1 MRRIALVTLV
11 VDDYD
16 EAVRFYT
23 EALGFRLAEDAP
35 RPDGSRWVV
44 VEPGSPGTGSGL
56 LLARAKGEA
65 QAGRVGDQ
73 DRRAG
78 RVLPA
83 HRRLR
88 PGPRPDDR
96 RGRHVPGGAAARAVR
111 DRRRLPG
118 PVRQPLGPAPARHR
132 LNAPTENAHA
142 PRNTH
147 MTAPRI
153 DTDTLRRLP
162 KAVLHDHLDGGLRP
176 ATVVELADAVG
187 HTLPTTDPAE
197 LAAWYYEAA
206 NSGDLVRYI
215 ATFEH
220 TLAVMQTREGLL
232 RTAEEYVLDLAADGV
247 VYGEVRYA
255 PELMVRGGLALTEV
269 VETVQEGLAAGMAK
283 AAAAGTPVRVGTL
296 LCGMRMF
303 DRSREIAD
311 LVVAFRDAG
320 VVGFDIAGAE
330 DGFPPA
336 DHLAAFEHLRRENVP
351 FTIHAGEA
359 HGLPSIHQA
368 LQVCGAQRIGH
379 GVRITDDIPDLTTG
393 KLGRL
398 AGWVRDR
405 RVALEMCPTSNLQTG
420 AATSIAEHPI
430 TALKDLGFRV
440 TLNTDNRL
448 VSGTT
453 MTREM
458 SLLVEQAGW
467 TVEDLRTVTVN
478 ALKSAFLPFD
488 ERNALIRDVV
498 LPGYETAL

>member
-1 MRRIALVTLV
+1 
-11 VDDYD
+11 
-16 EAVRFYT
+16 
-23 EALGFRLAEDAP
+23 
-35 RPDGSRWVV
+35 
-44 VEPGSPGTGSGL
+44 
-56 LLARAKGEA
+56 
-65 QAGRVGDQ
+65 
-73 DRRAG
+73 
-78 RVLPA
+78 
-83 HRRLR
+83 
-88 PGPRPDDR
+88 
-96 RGRHVPGGAAARAVR
+96 
-111 DRRRLPG
+111 
-118 PVRQPLGPAPARHR
+118 
-132 LNAPTENAHA
+132 
-142 PRNTH
+142 
-147 MTAPRI
+147 MTATRVDAEVI
-153 DTDTLRRLP
+153 RRLP

-176 ATVVELADAVG
+176 ATVVELAEAVG
-187 HTLPTTDPAE
+187 HTLPTTDPDE
-197 LAAWYYEAA
+197 LAAWYFDAA

-255 PELMVRGGLALTEV
+255 PELNTNGGLALAEV

-303 DRSREIAD
+303 DRVREAAD
-311 LVVAFRDAG
+311 LAVAFRDAG

-330 DGFPPA
+330 AGFPAA
-336 DHLAAFEHLRRENVP
+336 DHLAAFEHLRRESVP

-359 HGLPSIHQA
+359 DGLSSIHQA
-368 LQVCGAQRIGH
+368 VQICGAQRIGH
-379 GVRITDDIPDLTTG
+379 GVRITDDIVDG

-405 RVALEMCPTSNLQTG
+405 RIALEMCPTSNLQTG
-420 AATSIAEHPI
+420 AATSIAGHPI

-458 SLLVEQAGW
+458 SLLVEEAGW

-478 ALKSAFLPFD
+478 ALKSAFIPFD
-488 ERNALIRDVV
+488 ERKALIEDVV
-498 LPGYETAL
+498 LPGYAAEL

>member
-1 MRRIALVTLV
+1 MSST
-11 VDDYD
+11 
-16 EAVRFYT
+16 
-23 EALGFRLAEDAP
+23 
-35 RPDGSRWVV
+35 
-44 VEPGSPGTGSGL
+44 
-56 LLARAKGEA
+56 
-65 QAGRVGDQ
+65 
-73 DRRAG
+73 
-78 RVLPA
+78 
-83 HRRLR
+83 
-88 PGPRPDDR
+88 
-96 RGRHVPGGAAARAVR
+96 
-111 DRRRLPG
+111 
-118 PVRQPLGPAPARHR
+118 
-132 LNAPTENAHA
+132 
-142 PRNTH
+142 
-147 MTAPRI
+147 RI
-153 DTDTLRRLP
+153 DVDTLRRLP

-176 ATVVELADAVG
+176 ATVVELAESVG
-187 HTLPTTDPAE
+187 HTLPTTDPDE
-197 LAAWYYEAA
+197 LAAWYFDAA

-220 TLAVMQTREGLL
+220 TLAVMQNREGLL

-255 PELMVRGGLALTEV
+255 PELNTNGELTLAEV

-283 AAAAGTPVRVGTL
+283 AAAAGTPVQVRTL

-303 DRSREIAD
+303 DRVGEAAD
-311 LVVAFRDAG
+311 LAVAFRDSG

-336 DHLAAFEHLRRENVP
+336 DHLAAFEHLRRESVP

-379 GVRITDDIPDLTTG
+379 GVRITEDIVDG

-405 RVALEMCPTSNLQTG
+405 RIALEMCPTSNLQTG
-420 AATSIAEHPI
+420 AASSIAEHPI

-458 SLLVEQAGW
+458 SLLVDEAGW
-467 TVEDLRTVTVN
+467 SVEDLRTVTVN
-478 ALKSAFLPFD
+478 ALKSAFIPYD
-488 ERNALIRDVV
+488 ERKALIEDVV
-498 LPGYETAL
+498 LPGYASAL

>member
-1 MRRIALVTLV
+1 MTTL
-11 VDDYD
+11 
-16 EAVRFYT
+16 
-23 EALGFRLAEDAP
+23 
-35 RPDGSRWVV
+35 
-44 VEPGSPGTGSGL
+44 
-56 LLARAKGEA
+56 
-65 QAGRVGDQ
+65 
-73 DRRAG
+73 
-78 RVLPA
+78 
-83 HRRLR
+83 
-88 PGPRPDDR
+88 
-96 RGRHVPGGAAARAVR
+96 
-111 DRRRLPG
+111 
-118 PVRQPLGPAPARHR
+118 
-132 LNAPTENAHA
+132 
-142 PRNTH
+142 
-147 MTAPRI
+147 

-176 ATVVELADAVG
+176 ATVVELAREAG
-187 HTLPTTDPAE
+187 HPLPDTDPDG
-197 LAAWYYEAA
+197 LAAWFYAAA

-220 TLAVMQTREGLL
+220 TLAVLQTREGLL
-232 RTAEEYVLDLAADGV
+232 RAAEEYVLDLAADGV

-255 PELMVRGGLALTEV
+255 PELMLNGGLALPEV

-303 DRSREIAD
+303 DRVREAAD
-311 LVVAFRDAG
+311 LAVAFRDAG

-336 DHLAAFEHLRRENVP
+336 DHLAAFAHLRRENVP

-359 HGLPSIHQA
+359 YGLPSIHQA
-368 LQVCGAQRIGH
+368 VQVCGAQRIGH
-379 GVRITDDIPDLTTG
+379 GVRLTDDIPDLAGG

-405 RVALEMCPTSNLQTG
+405 RIALEMCPTSNLQTG
-420 AATSIAEHPI
+420 AAASIAEHPI
-430 TALKDLGFRV
+430 TALKNLGFRV

-467 TVEDLRTVTVN
+467 GLKDLRTVTVN
-478 ALKSAFLPFD
+478 AVKSAFIPFD
-488 ERNALIRDVV
+488 ERRALIEDVV
-498 LPGYETAL
+498 LPGYALSSSPRA

>member
-1 MRRIALVTLV
+1 MPST
-11 VDDYD
+11 
-16 EAVRFYT
+16 
-23 EALGFRLAEDAP
+23 
-35 RPDGSRWVV
+35 
-44 VEPGSPGTGSGL
+44 
-56 LLARAKGEA
+56 
-65 QAGRVGDQ
+65 
-73 DRRAG
+73 
-78 RVLPA
+78 
-83 HRRLR
+83 
-88 PGPRPDDR
+88 
-96 RGRHVPGGAAARAVR
+96 
-111 DRRRLPG
+111 
-118 PVRQPLGPAPARHR
+118 
-132 LNAPTENAHA
+132 
-142 PRNTH
+142 
-147 MTAPRI
+147 RI
-153 DTDTLRRLP
+153 DTETLRRLP

-176 ATVVELADAVG
+176 ATVVELAASVG
-187 HTLPTTDPAE
+187 HTLPTTDPDE

-220 TLAVMQTREGLL
+220 TLAVLQNREGLL
-232 RTAEEYVLDLAADGV
+232 RAAEEYVLDLAADGV

-255 PELMVRGGLALTEV
+255 PELNTRGGLSMREV

-303 DRSREIAD
+303 DRVREAAD
-311 LVVAFRDAG
+311 LAVAFRDAG

-336 DHLAAFEHLRRENVP
+336 DHLDAFAHLRRENVP

-379 GVRITDDIPDLTTG
+379 GVRITDDIPDLAAG

-398 AGWVRDR
+398 AAWVRDR

-420 AATSIAEHPI
+420 AAASIAEHPI

-467 TVEDLRTVTVN
+467 SVEDLRTVTVN
-478 ALKSAFLPFD
+478 ALKSAFLPFE

-498 LPGYETAL
+498 LPGYASAL

>member
-1 MRRIALVTLV
+1 MSST
-11 VDDYD
+11 
-16 EAVRFYT
+16 
-23 EALGFRLAEDAP
+23 
-35 RPDGSRWVV
+35 
-44 VEPGSPGTGSGL
+44 
-56 LLARAKGEA
+56 
-65 QAGRVGDQ
+65 
-73 DRRAG
+73 
-78 RVLPA
+78 
-83 HRRLR
+83 
-88 PGPRPDDR
+88 
-96 RGRHVPGGAAARAVR
+96 
-111 DRRRLPG
+111 
-118 PVRQPLGPAPARHR
+118 
-132 LNAPTENAHA
+132 
-142 PRNTH
+142 
-147 MTAPRI
+147 RI
-153 DTDTLRRLP
+153 DADALRRLP

-176 ATVVELADAVG
+176 ATVVELAETVG
-187 HTLPTTDPAE
+187 HTLPTTDPDE
-197 LAAWYYEAA
+197 LAAWYFDAA

-220 TLAVMQTREGLL
+220 TLAVLQNREGLL
-232 RTAEEYVLDLAADGV
+232 RAAEEYVLDLAADGV

-255 PELMVRGGLALTEV
+255 PELNTNGGLTLSEV

-283 AAAAGTPVRVGTL
+283 AAAAGTPVQVRTL

-303 DRSREIAD
+303 DRVGEAAD
-311 LVVAFRDAG
+311 LAVAFRDAG

-336 DHLAAFEHLRRENVP
+336 DHLTAFERLRRESVP

-379 GVRITDDIPDLTTG
+379 GVRITEDIVDG

-405 RVALEMCPTSNLQTG
+405 RIALEMCPTSNLQTG

-453 MTREM
+453 MSREM
-458 SLLVEQAGW
+458 SLLVEEAGW

-478 ALKSAFLPFD
+478 ALKSAFIPYD
-488 ERNALIRDVV
+488 ERKALIEDVV
-498 LPGYETAL
+498 LPGYSSAL